1 MTLNVLRATNE
12 RGENEMM
19 KLVRY
24 NIASSASSEA
34 EDDYGSLTSGS
45 I

>member
-1 MTLNVLRATNE
+1 MTLNVLRSTNE

-24 NIASSASSEA
+24 NVGTSASGTT
-34 EDDYGSLTSGS
+34 EDDYGSIAGS
-45 I
+45 